1 MNRNI
6 HHTDRFFKDA
16 YHQFEEEPSADI
28 WEKINAGLD
37 KINAE
42 SYKKSVIGWKRQSL
56 LLLLLL
62 ICLSIYE
69 LNTRR
74 VPNHLAKTKGKVTS
88 KAMVYENNNENNESV
103 NNNVTIS
110 KEQFRSK
117 DVKNTTLNAIPD
129 DSSQM
134 PRQYSF
140 INDKQYQK
148 NFLPDVKDITNTA
161 TALKQYTLFI
171 KPPDDL
177 HRQTPI
183 VNNNFDQINNPIQ
196 FTQQLNLLPVE
207 KVNTPVTLSPD
218 LNKSLQSFALTKS
231 NPLIDTK
238 NPVAQQTKKKETK
251 PSRFSITA
259 FFSPD
264 LASYSLK
271 DNGTSNQ
278 PDNASQIKKTERHEF
293 SSTSG
298 LLVDYTLNKRWALQS
313 GLTFSNTN
321 ITLDPK
327 TIYAQA
333 DNNGNLKYRLNISSG
348 YGYLSPSSQPTPSM
362 GDSLKVTATAHKL
375 RYISIPIAVKYS
387 ISKGKFKI
395 EAITGIAVNCLT
407 MGKLETEIQRG
418 PNNETDILNKIQG
431 LKSIYFNGLAGI
443 GAEYRIT
450 YRFSFMLMPTVRFA
464 LNPINKGGVVKTYPI
479 SVGLAGGL
487 RLRFVKL

>member
-1 MNRNI
+1 MNENL
-6 HHTDRFFKDA
+6 HDSDDFYKNA
-16 YHQFEEEPSADI
+16 YRQFEEEPSADV

-37 KINAE
+37 KKDAE
-42 SYKKSVIGWKRQSL
+42 SYKKSAIGWKRLSL

-62 ICLSIYE
+62 ICLSIYK

-74 VPNHLAKTKGKVTS
+74 APNHLAKTKGKVS
-88 KAMVYENNNENNESV
+88 GKAMVYENNNENKEPV
-103 NNNVTIS
+103 NKNATIS

-117 DVKNTTLNAIPD
+117 DVKNNT
-129 DSSQM
+129 
-134 PRQYSF
+134 
-140 INDKQYQK
+140 
-148 NFLPDVKDITNTA
+148 TA
-161 TALKQYTLFI
+161 TARKQYTLFI

-196 FTQQLNLLPVE
+196 FMHQLNLLPVE
-207 KVNTPVTLSPD
+207 KVNTPVTPSPD
-218 LNKSLQSFALTKS
+218 LNKSLPSFALAKS

-271 DNGTSNQ
+271 DNGMSNQ

-298 LLVDYTLNKRWALQS
+298 LLIDYTLNKRWTLQS

-327 TIYAQA
+327 TIYARA
-333 DNNGNLKYRLNISSG
+333 DNNGDLKYRLNISSG
-348 YGYLSPSSQPTPSM
+348 YDYLSPSSQPAPSM
-362 GDSLKVTATAHKL
+362 GDSLKVTATTHKL
-375 RYISIPIAVKYS
+375 RYIGIPIAVKYS

-407 MGKLETEIQRG
+407 IGKLETEIQRG

-443 GAEYRIT
+443 GAEYRMT
-450 YRFSFMLMPTVRFA
+450 YKFSFILMPTVRFA
-464 LNPINKGGVVKTYPI
+464 LNPINKSGIVKTYPN
-479 SVGLAGGL
+479 SVGLVGGL